1 MKTLSNAETLHMAI
15 IEWGSFDDYIKIKV
29 DNEKSS
35 TNLLPIRSNEHTIVC
50 CSCIGS
56 NFLVMGERSGLLSVF
71 KLRKEKNNQI
81 QYDSFNCYLY
91 GHKSEITDIFVCLNF
106 STMITSSQDGLLII
120 WDTNK
125 LSYVNS
131 IEIKNQN
138 IYKISISE
146 TTNDI
151 AFIGNTPNRL
161 YFYTGNLEFIGNKNP
176 NDEKNQAEELNENV
190 NMKSLCFSNGTEG
203 QNVNV
208 IAVGMSNGRIRLF
221 STWDLTLLREI
232 VINYDSNTVVGCIIS
247 LAFTKDGKRLYVS
260 DTYARIYILE
270 SAYSPAANSKIQQQ
284 QLLSSIP
291 NLSNAASFVSN
302 SPNGFLSNLIYFA

>member
-1 MKTLSNAETLHMAI
+1 MAI
-15 IEWGSFDDYIKIKV
+15 IEWGSFDDYIKIKL
-29 DNEKSS
+29 DNDKPS
-35 TNLLPIRSNEHTIVC
+35 TNLLPVRSNEHSVVC

-56 NFLVMGERSGLLSVF
+56 NYLVMGERSGLLSVF

-81 QYDSFNCYLY
+81 QNDSFNCYLY

-106 STMITSSQDGLLII
+106 STMISSSQDGVLII

-138 IYKISISE
+138 IYKITISD
-146 TTNDI
+146 TTNEI
-151 AFIGNTPNRL
+151 AFITNTPNRL
-161 YFYTGNLEFIGNKNP
+161 YFYTGNCDLIGIKDP
-176 NDEKNQAEELNENV
+176 NEEHEEEELNENV

-208 IAVGMSNGRIRLF
+208 IAVGMSNGKIRLF

-232 VINYDSNTVVGCIIS
+232 TISYDSNTVVGCIIA
-247 LAFTKDGKRLYVS
+247 LTFTKDCKRLYVS

-270 SAYSPAANSKIQQQ
+270 SAYSAAAASKINQY

-291 NLSNAASFVSN
+291 NLSNATSLATN
-302 SPNGFLSNLIYFA
+302 NLNGFLPNLIYYI